1 MQQIAE
7 IRSVPYQNKKKIYAT
22 DILIA
27 GILFLVLFRGFI
39 ENFLGHGTLYVD
51 FCFGILT
58 LWSLFICINGGVF
71 KTFRGRIL
79 LKYIRLY
86 IFWIVLCAIVCAF
99 QAWLGR
105 TSVYGSVIE
114 FRNNCLYTG
123 LFFISAITLNLYSI
137 KSFYSFFINLGVLI
151 CSFAIIQ
158 YLFRNFLPDSLL
170 FLNDE
175 GNFGFYGRDAIR
187 VTGLMGNTII
197 FSGFT
202 IVLFSLVWAQILAE
216 NCKINGLWIKFAIV
230 AIANFLTFSR
240 SSIVG
245 MVAVFVL
252 EIFLQGVAK
261 KNIFKTLLVI
271 CSLLLII
278 IFLALTIFRDTIII
292 KRLIDGDNL
301 WNSGSNAGH
310 FSMIQE
316 AIEEI
321 KENWLFGKSNEIIT
335 DGAIWAYMLEMGIPV
350 FVVYCIL
357 IIALILFAIKNCR
370 SANKTVRTLAFGY
383 IAMNAYF
390 IVSSFIN
397 SAYAARS
404 VLVFIWFI
412 GGMLLAAVAN
422 FKFIS
427 KEQSHLKDK
436 I

>member
-1 MQQIAE
+1 MQPIAE
-7 IRSVPYQNKKKIYAT
+7 SKSIPHQSIKNVYAT

-27 GILFLVLFRGFI
+27 SILFFVLFRGFI

-58 LWSLFICINGGVF
+58 LWSLYTCINGGVF
-71 KTFRGRIL
+71 KTFRGRML
-79 LKYIRLY
+79 MKYLWLY
-86 IFWIVLCAIVCAF
+86 IFWIVLCAIVCVF

-105 TSVYGSVIE
+105 TSVYDAVIE

-123 LFFISAITLNLYSI
+123 LFFISAITLNLHSI
-137 KSFYSFFINLGVLI
+137 KSFYRFFINCGVLI
-151 CSFAIIQ
+151 CIFAIMQ
-158 YLFRNFLPDSLL
+158 YLFRNSLPDSLL

-175 GNFGFYGRDAIR
+175 GNFGFYGRDTIR

-216 NCKINGLWIKFAIV
+216 NCKINGLWIKLVIIAM
-230 AIANFLTFSR
+230 ANFLTFSR

-261 KNIFKTLLVI
+261 RNVFKTILLI
-271 CSLLLII
+271 FSLLLII
-278 IFLALTIFRDTIII
+278 AFLALTIFRDTIIV
-292 KRLIDGDNL
+292 KRLMDGDNL
-301 WNSGSNAGH
+301 WNLGSDAGH

-321 KENWLFGKSNEIIT
+321 KENWLFGKSNKIIT

-350 FVVYCIL
+350 FIIYCIL
-357 IIALILFAIKNCR
+357 VFALILFAIKNCR

-412 GGMLLAAVAN
+412 GGMLLAAAAN
-422 FKFIS
+422 FKYIS
-427 KEQSHLKDK
+427 KKQNNAR
-436 I
+436 